1 MNRVNDSFSRREKAD
16 EKIVTTAET
25 EPGLTVTDAPD
36 DRARAVIADG
46 LAGYNYGKVV
56 AYRDFRPLAVLA
68 SDPNTGEV
76 IGGLSGRT

>member
-25 EPGLTVTDAPD
+25 EPCLTVADAPD

-46 LAGYNYGKVV
+46 LAG
-56 AYRDFRPLAVLA
+56 
-68 SDPNTGEV
+68 
-76 IGGLSGRT
+76 